1 MKVRTV
7 KKYSERKKE
16 FLDIA
21 QRLFFTHGYEQ
32 TSVDTI
38 IKEIGLSKGTFYY
51 YFKSKEQL
59 LDELTKGLS
68 QQILEK
74 VKEIV
79 SRDNLNAVTKLN
91 EAYKVTANIKLENI
105 ELVKTLLKAFYDD
118 KNFYFRYKVYQNST
132 NMLSPEF
139 AKIIRQGLKEKVFNT
154 PYPDEASRMF
164 FELSFILSE
173 KIPRMIMEIKRY
185 PENVGKIEK
194 ELENYQ
200 LAIERL
206 IGVKEGSIIIFNRA
220 FLKKFLDKLKVQY
233 KEKSK
238 IN

>member
-1 MKVRTV
+1 MKARII

-16 FLDIA
+16 FLDTA

-38 IKEIGLSKGTFYY
+38 IKEIGLSKGSFYH
-51 YFKSKEQL
+51 YFESKEQL
-59 LDELTKGLS
+59 LDELTKDLS

-74 VKEIV
+74 VQEIV
-79 SRDNLNAVTKLN
+79 ARDNWNAVRKLN
-91 EAYKVTANIKLENI
+91 EAYKVTASIKLENI
-105 ELVKTLLKAFYDD
+105 ELIKTLLKAFYED

-132 NMLSPEF
+132 DMLAPEF
-139 AKIIRQGLKEKVFNT
+139 AKIIKQGLKEEFFNT

-173 KIPRMIMEIKRY
+173 KVPKMIMEIDRF
-185 PENVGKIEK
+185 PENIEKIER

-200 LAIERL
+200 FAIERI
-206 IGVKEGSIIIFNRA
+206 IGATEGSIKIFNRA
-220 FLKKFLDKLKVQY
+220 LLKKFLDKMKMQY
-233 KEKSK
+233 KE
-238 IN
+238 NR